1 MDTSDLV
8 VGGKKKSTIREI
20 SRNCAL
26 FSLLKEFLSRFNV
39 FAKYHPYMIGK
50 IDSVDIRSQTAVVI
64 DAKTQR
70 RIMINYEEGIER
82 VFTTNKSKYVE
93 IIGKIRIDRHYNPI
107 SISLVSDIIPVDTG
121 VIGITEVLPSFLVMT
136 SCAEPAI
143 KVELTEDKRF
153 YSAKLESLH
162 IFTCGHTRVDL
173 KECLQE
179 RVDSCW
185 DEFVREDCSDLT
197 EPALAIRERFLSTF
211 REVEQ

>member
-8 VGGKKKSTIREI
+8 VGGKQKSTIREI

-70 RIMINYEEGIER
+70 RIEIRYDESVEGVLTR
-82 VFTTNKSKYVE
+82 NKDQYVE
-93 IIGKIRIDRHYNPI
+93 VSGKVQVDRNFNPV
-107 SISLVSDIIPVDTG
+107 SIQTLNKINRVDTSDLE
-121 VIGITEVLPSFLVMT
+121 IAEVLPSYLELT
-136 SCAEPAI
+136 ASTEPTI
-143 KVELTEDKRF
+143 SVELDEDKRF
-153 YSAKLESLH
+153 YTAELESLN
-162 IFTCGHTRVDL
+162 IFACGYTRLEL
-173 KECLQE
+173 KENLEE

-185 DEFVREDCSDLT
+185 DEFAREDCSDLT
-197 EPALAIRERFLSTF
+197 DSALSLRERLLNTF